1 MYTEENYNDLM
12 KFIRGPFLP
21 RVGIISGLDNT
32 ENMALMKRVM
42 DELAAEGKPY
52 LFIEC
57 DTNTTWDDVK
67 GQLKNLF
74 ESRAENKPKYVF
86 INEMSLVPYFVHLS
100 AIFSDIYSCAMKII
114 MTGSA
119 SVTFYLAAQSELY
132 DRARFIKIPPP
143 EIDVDSEYFKTAVI
157 DNILFSLN
165 IAHKYRFHRLEFPII
180 GRYSEEEITEA
191 IKTIMKSSEPF
202 ETNISSTYTKELRTY
217 LDFLGVKK
225 IKNWFYM

>member
-1 MYTEENYNDLM
+1 MYTEENYNELM
-12 KFIRGPFLP
+12 GFIRGPFRP

-32 ENMALMKRVM
+32 DNMALMKRAM

-57 DTNTTWDDVK
+57 DANTTWDEVK
-67 GQLKNLF
+67 GQVDALF
-74 ESRAENKPKYVF
+74 RSRDENKPRYVF

-100 AIFSDIYSCAMKII
+100 AIFADIYSCVMKII

-119 SVTFYLAAQSELY
+119 SVTFYLAAEDELY
-132 DRARFIKIPPP
+132 DRAKFIKIPPP
-143 EIDVDSEYFKTAVI
+143 EIDVESEYFKTAVI

-165 IAHKYRFHRLEFPII
+165 IAHKYRFHRIEFPIVD
-180 GRYSEEEITEA
+180 RYSEKEITEA